1 MVLKLLKKN
10 HNLNYYILLKKL
22 KQWHIDKLEQVQK
35 LLNLS
40 NYEIL
45 WVVFFEGILIGIFLT
60 YLILS

>member
-1 MVLKLLKKN
+1 LKENHSLKYSK
-10 HNLNYYILLKKL
+10 LLKKL

-45 WVVFFEGILIGIFLT
+45 WVVFFEGILIGAFIT
-60 YLILS
+60 YLIFG

>member
-1 MVLKLLKKN
+1 M
-10 HNLNYYILLKKL
+10 LLKKL
-22 KQWHIDKLEQVQK
+22 KHWHINKLEQVQK

-45 WVVFFEGILIGIFLT
+45 WVVFFEGILIGILLT

>member
-10 HNLNYYILLKKL
+10 HNLKYNILLKKL
-22 KQWHIDKLEQVQK
+22 KQWHINKLEQVQK

-45 WVVFFEGILIGIFLT
+45 WVVFFEGILIGIFIT

>member
-1 MVLKLLKKN
+1 MLLKKF
-10 HNLNYYILLKKL
+10 
-22 KQWHIDKLEQVQK
+22 KQWHINKLEQVQK

-60 YLILS
+60 YLILC